1 MSTISGDVK
10 KYLSGL
16 TTKGLTVKP
25 QTTVKAQTIVKPL
38 TSQRT
43 AMPGTSKTAKKNNKS
58 IPTRLPVGSISSK
71 QTVKPVESG
80 IFKLKSNLQGQT
92 RKKPKLLT
100 EMIFRP
106 ILDLRTAAIYWKRY
120 SDKKL
125 VEFDKLTIELTG
137 QNDNAIT
144 TRNNAHRKF
153 LISIVKANI
162 ALNTYGW
169 AIVKR
174 AIFNKK
180 SITLDYLNN
189 AISDLSNR
197 QIVNYLDVSRDFK
210 ELLDNYELL
219 VTTYAGEEFTMDSDM
234 RKLKRQI
241 SDLILVND
249 LGKKQV
255 ERLLGVAARI
265 DDDAMVA
272 AMAADNAYGKTQ
284 QVSAYD
290 KVNCK
295 DDYTADE
302 IKQLEKIDPIDR
314 LIDICNIPYMANN
327 LNLEA
332 IRTLDINFKN
342 IRDIN
347 TYEICI
353 LAALKDH
360 LLTTFSNLSK
370 ILIECRNKINTDGS
384 LGPRGKYR
392 NFDADAFFKQ
402 PNLPFLTIASYCI
415 ILTNNPEDLVSRN
428 GYFRIGEPHE
438 VKVSGPEAKEQL
450 LTIYECTKYL
460 LVSNCGWKDNLLN
473 NGITPPNGG
482 QFFSN
487 NKSGKAHRILCPIL
501 TNLYNMIH
509 LFRSS
514 KKIEK
519 IAKYD
524 MYHLPAQAPAPA
536 PVQAPAQAPAQQS
549 LLQRLNPFA
558 RRTAAAPVQG
568 LTIQLPMDTPSGSPA
583 GSPVPPGGSPVPPP
597 AVPAPPAGAPL
608 PDRVADLVGL
618 VQTNLRNADI
628 LKRAI
633 GHLVTLFNPNSGE
646 AVKNL
651 TASVRANAPQI
662 LVSALNTI
670 TNDHELDNIGCRCLS
685 LISILAYGKIACFV
699 ANAEKLLVKV
709 IKRNTTNYNDP
720 ISNDVITNAIITL
733 KRMVENKPPVFI
745 LKLEH
750 IDALRD
756 AGVKDALMA
765 AKARDPTLDIHELL
779 TMLEYDDNG
788 NNIRAV
794 AQAPP
799 RTVLQRLRQGLGLS
813 STGGRRSTVKR
824 KSNNKKNSRAS
835 RRMMK
840 KNPRATM
847 RHR

>member
-1 MSTISGDVK
+1 M
-10 KYLSGL
+10 
-16 TTKGLTVKP
+16 P
-25 QTTVKAQTIVKPL
+25 QTTVKHLTTVKPL

-43 AMPGTSKTAKKNNKS
+43 AMPGTSKTVKKNNKS
-58 IPTRLPVGSISSK
+58 IPTRLPIGSISAK

-80 IFKLKSNLQGQT
+80 IFKLKSNLPGQS

-106 ILDLRTAAIYWKRY
+106 ILDLRTAAMYWKRY
-120 SDKKL
+120 VDKKQS
-125 VEFDKLTIELTG
+125 EYDKLRTELK
-137 QNDNAIT
+137 NDNARIIE
-144 TRNNAHRKF
+144 NAHRQ
-153 LISIVKANI
+153 LTISAIKRYI
-162 ALNTYGW
+162 ALNTYEW

-180 SITLDYLNN
+180 SISLEELNQ
-189 AISDLSNR
+189 AISELSNQ
-197 QIVNYLDVSRDFK
+197 QIVDYLDVTRDFK
-210 ELLDNYELL
+210 QLLDNYEVL
-219 VTTYAGEEFTMDSDM
+219 VTEYAGEEFTMDSDM

-241 SDLILVND
+241 RDLILVND

-255 ERLLGVAARI
+255 ERLLGVAAAI

-272 AMAADNAYGKTQ
+272 AMAVDNAYGKTTMMN
-284 QVSAYD
+284 AYD

-295 DDYTADE
+295 DDYTAEE
-302 IKQLEKIDPIDR
+302 IKQHEKIDPIDR
-314 LIDICNIPYMANN
+314 LVDICNIPYMANN

-353 LAALKDH
+353 LAALKDN
-360 LLTTFSNLSK
+360 LLTTFSNLSS

-450 LTIYECTKYL
+450 LTIYECTKHL

-482 QFFSN
+482 QIFSN

-509 LFRSS
+509 VFRSS

-524 MYHLPAQAPAPA
+524 THYLPAQAPVQA
-536 PVQAPAQAPAQQS
+536 PVQAATQQS
-549 LLQRLNPFA
+549 LLQRFNPFA

-568 LTIQLPMDTPSGSPA
+568 LRIQVPMDTPPGPPGGTPPPPPGPPGGTPPPPPPGSPA
-583 GSPVPPGGSPVPPP
+583 GSPPAGGAPAGGAPPP
-597 AVPAPPAGAPL
+597 AAQPPPAGLAL
-608 PDRVADLVGL
+608 PDKVADLVGL

-633 GHLVTLFNPNSGE
+633 GHLVTLFNANSGE
-646 AVKNL
+646 AVNNL
-651 TASVRANAPQI
+651 TASVRANAPEI

-685 LISILAYGKIACFV
+685 LISILAYGKIACFL
-699 ANAEKLLVKV
+699 ANAQQLLVKV
-709 IKRNTTNYNDP
+709 IKRNTANYNDP
-720 ISNDVITNAIITL
+720 ISHDVITNAITTL
-733 KRMVENKPPVFI
+733 KRMVENKPPVFR
-745 LKLEH
+745 LKPEH
-750 IDALRD
+750 IDALRN

-765 AKARDPTLDIHELL
+765 AKARDPTLNIHELL
-779 TMLEYDDNG
+779 TILEYDDTGTNQ
-788 NNIRAV
+788 RA
-794 AQAPP
+794 APP
-799 RTVLQRLRQGLGLS
+799 RTALGRLAGIFGR
-813 STGGRRSTVKR
+813 GGRRKTVKR
-824 KSNNKKNSRAS
+824 KSENKKNSRAS
-835 RRMMK
+835 RRIMK
-840 KNPRATM
+840 KNHRVTM
-847 RHR
+847 RRR